1 MTRARRVLAAAA
13 LLVSVTGC
21 ASGTPSGGVALLE
34 RADRLAHEGSWEE
47 AAATKLRGDLARLR
61 QALARSDSELDR
73 VRQESDRLKADLEH
87 LKQVDLTLE
96 RRK

>member
-34 RADRLAHEGSWEE
+34 RADRLAHEGSW
-47 AAATKLRGDLARLR
+47 T
-61 QALARSDSELDR
+61 ELVR

-87 LKQVDLTLE
+87 LKWVDLKLE

>member
-1 MTRARRVLAAAA
+1 MTRTRRVLAAAA

-21 ASGTPSGGVALLE
+21 ASGTPSGGVALLV
-34 RADRLAHEGSWEE
+34 RADRLAHEGSW
-47 AAATKLRGDLARLR
+47 T
-61 QALARSDSELDR
+61 ELVR

-87 LKQVDLTLE
+87 LKWVDLKLE

>member
-1 MTRARRVLAAAA
+1 MTRTRRVLAAAA

-34 RADRLAHEGSWEE
+34 RADRLAHEGSW
-47 AAATKLRGDLARLR
+47 T
-61 QALARSDSELDR
+61 ELVR

-87 LKQVDLTLE
+87 LKWVDLKLE